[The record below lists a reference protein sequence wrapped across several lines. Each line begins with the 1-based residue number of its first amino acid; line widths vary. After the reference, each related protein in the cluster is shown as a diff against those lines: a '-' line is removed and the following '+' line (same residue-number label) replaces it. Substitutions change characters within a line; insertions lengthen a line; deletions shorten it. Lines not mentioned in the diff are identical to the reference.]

1 MHVDFFI
8 FLVIVNIFLLANC
21 IVTRYQIFLKDK
33 TKKKSEPRYEFGI
46 IWKLFALLT

>member
-33 TKKKSEPRYEFGI
+33 TKQKKVSQGMNLELYGNF
-46 IWKLFALLT
+46 LHS